1 MTTPAESPAAPR
13 GRGRPAIGP
22 EVKVAIPVKLLEE
35 IETEAERRN
44 STRADEIRRRLQ
56 AMSRL

>member
-1 MTTPAESPAAPR
+1 MTTPAEPPAAPR

-22 EVKVAIPVKLLEE
+22 EIKVAIPADLLQE
-35 IETEAERRN
+35 IDREAERRS